1 MFVVLGKHSNPHS
14 EANRWGGGWFQEVYV
29 KVQDSCNKSTKS
41 FTPKGKVKGYI
52 ELIKVTES
60 IKLYADFDAA
70 EK

>member
-1 MFVVLGKHSNPHS
+1 M
-14 EANRWGGGWFQEVYV
+14 

-52 ELIKVTES
+52 ELIEVTES